1 MTHVAE
7 EGNRRKGGMSGAE
20 INQSVLDVE
29 SWFKKHARDCLEHAE
44 GVRESD
50 LQALEKAVDAT
61 IPEELRSIMSIQ
73 DGQLWF
79 SEKQALT
86 CEAMTKTALE
96 MEGRMPGWRAG
107 LVPFAKDVDESF
119 LVTDTHAR
127 GCPVAEWDAE
137 DGEGVTAGKTF
148 SLFLEGFR
156 NELLS
161 GQCEYVEGLGVVQKI
176 AKSKS
181 ASSSPS
187 RGRSSRK

>member
-20 INQSVLDVE
+20 INQSMLDVE
-29 SWFKKHARDCLEHAE
+29 SWFKKHARGCLDNAV

-61 IPEELRSIMSIQ
+61 IPEELRSLMAIQ

-86 CEAMTKTALE
+86 CKAMTTKALE
-96 MEGRMPGWRAG
+96 LEGRVPGWRAG
-107 LVPFAKDVDESF
+107 LIPFAKDVDGGF

-137 DGEGVTAGKTF
+137 DGESATITETF

-161 GQCEYVEGLGVVQKI
+161 GQCEYVEGLGVVKKMT
-176 AKSKS
+176 KSND
-181 ASSSPS
+181 AS
-187 RGRSSRK
+187 RGRNTRK